1 MYLGF
6 RSLKGCGDG
15 VVTGELRLPWPFG
28 VSVWEKG
35 THFALLHFTPL
46 GQGTGSAR
54 AAREESIAMGESTWI
69 TGY

>member
-1 MYLGF
+1 M
-6 RSLKGCGDG
+6 
-15 VVTGELRLPWPFG
+15 VTGELRLPWPFG

-54 AAREESIAMGESTWI
+54 AAREESIAMGESTWM